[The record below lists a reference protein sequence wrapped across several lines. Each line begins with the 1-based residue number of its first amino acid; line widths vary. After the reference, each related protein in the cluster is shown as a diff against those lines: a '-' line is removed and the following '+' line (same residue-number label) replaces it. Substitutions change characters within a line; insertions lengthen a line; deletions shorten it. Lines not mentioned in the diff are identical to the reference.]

1 MTWEEKQE
9 HYKKRYASINA
20 AINRAKNQPQSAKD
34 ETVNEQKLDQQE
46 QVVDRVPTE
55 IMSVVT
61 TPPTPAP
68 PGSVIRSILSSSN
81 SKKKKTES
89 VTTPDGRVFTREC
102 NNVNFKYQI
111 RNYETSV
118 ATGSLVDGG
127 ANKGLAG
134 SDMRR
139 IEMTLAK
146 ADVSGIGDADLT
158 DLAIGTFAAVI
169 ETTDGKIVGLFSQ
182 CADYG
187 IGKSV
192 HSSSQ
197 MRDFGLD
204 ANDVARR
211 YHGGLQRIATP
222 EGHVVPLKIRNGLAC
237 MDMRPPTDEELARI
251 PQRIT
256 SSTSNKD

>member
-1 MTWEEKQE
+1 M
-9 HYKKRYASINA
+9 IA
-20 AINRAKNQPQSAKD
+20 AINWAKNQPQSAKD
-34 ETVNEQKLDQQE
+34 DAVDEQKQDQQE
-46 QVVDRVPTE
+46 QVVVDRVPTE

-68 PGSVIRSILSSSN
+68 SGSMIFSILSSN
-81 SKKKKTES
+81 SKKKKKKTEP
-89 VTTPDGRVFTREC
+89 VTIPDGRAFTREC
-102 NNVNFKYQI
+102 DNVNFKCQI

-118 ATGSLVDGG
+118 STGSLVDGG
-127 ANKGLAG
+127 ANGGLAG

-146 ADVSGIGDADLT
+146 ADVSGIGDTDLT

-169 ETTDGKIVGLFSQ
+169 ERTDGEIVGLFSQ

-204 ANDVARR
+204 ANDVPRR
-211 YHGGLQRIATP
+211 YHGGLQQIAAP
-222 EGHVVPLKIRNGLAC
+222 EGHVVPLKTRDGLTC
-237 MDMRPPTDEELARI
+237 MDMRPPTDEELAWATSMKATSLQLG
-251 PQRIT
+251 QRPRLA
-256 SSTSNKD
+256 